1 MSNQESLLRVEDVS
15 LSFGAVQA
23 LIDVSLEVCGGEIL
37 AIIGPN
43 GAGKTSLL
51 NVING
56 VYRPQQGRLVFMGRP
71 RPRNCVRITS
81 PARASPAP
89 SRTWRCS
96 RA

>member
-1 MSNQESLLRVEDVS
+1 MLSVESVS

-23 LIDVSLEVCGGEIL
+23 LIDVNIEVYSGEIL

-56 VYRPQQGRLVFMGRP
+56 VYRPQQGRLVFMGQTRP
-71 RPRNCVRITS
+71 ATCARITW
-81 PARASPAP
+81 PARVSPVL